1 MSGREILVDT
11 NILIY
16 LLQGDDKLLS
26 LLQGAQVYVSFITE
40 LELYGLRNASK
51 EYEQQIE
58 AALDECLIISMNAAI
73 LRQYR
78 SIRKNSKLKLADSII
93 AATALA
99 YEIPLITADEEFSA
113 VKLLQLIQYES

>member
-1 MSGREILVDT
+1 LVDT